1 MQYLYFV
8 SKYYLRTPLTDNL
21 QEMPG
26 KVDIDVQSGVTGL
39 AVVALVRELQPYFTV
54 TPLISLHSIPSFS
67 SSHDGDRAITH
78 YEAHNAPS
86 TSRPPSLAVAA
97 STTGNHG
104 ESGGGARAVAVAS
117 VGSPLACAWHK
128 SQI

>member
-54 TPLISLHSIPSFS
+54 TPLISLHSNRPFPPPTT
-67 SSHDGDRAITH
+67 AI
-78 YEAHNAPS
+78 EPN
-86 TSRPPSLAVAA
+86 SL
-97 STTGNHG
+97 
-104 ESGGGARAVAVAS
+104 
-117 VGSPLACAWHK
+117 
-128 SQI
+128 